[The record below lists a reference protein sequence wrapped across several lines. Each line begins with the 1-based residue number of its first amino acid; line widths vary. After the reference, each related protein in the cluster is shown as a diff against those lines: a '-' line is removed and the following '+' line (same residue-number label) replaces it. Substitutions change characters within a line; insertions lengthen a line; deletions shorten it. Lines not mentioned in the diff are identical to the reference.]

1 MEDFICDFLNNY
13 LSTLEFGEIVDFK
26 KKKKKKKKKK
36 TFCVGR
42 RPRPSAF
49 LFFSTKQ
56 Y

>member
-1 MEDFICDFLNNY
+1 MEDFICDFLNNN
-13 LSTLEFGEIVDFK
+13 LPTLEFGEHDSLSD
-26 KKKKKKKKKK
+26 